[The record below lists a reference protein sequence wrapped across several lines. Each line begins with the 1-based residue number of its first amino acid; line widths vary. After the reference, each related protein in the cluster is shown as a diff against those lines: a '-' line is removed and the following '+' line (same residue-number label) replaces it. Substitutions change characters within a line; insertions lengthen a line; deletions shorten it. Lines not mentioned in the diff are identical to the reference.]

1 MKINKRRKWEI
12 EKRKWEIK
20 KRKWVIKRNNAIKD
34 AEIKESVEK
43 PKEIKSSEEDKNT
56 TDYYPNWFGKNK
68 FKKILAIIDSNK
80 FSYKN
85 KIGEFNYINLED
97 LVNNIKN
104 KATNEVYAKESLN
117 ILKEIKNSEIIKY
130 KRRTFQQ
137 KELLNSTIY

>member
-1 MKINKRRKWEI
+1 MKIKKRRKWEI

-43 PKEIKSSEEDKNT
+43 PKEIKSSEEDKKT
-56 TDYYPNWFGKNK
+56 TDYCPNWFGKNK

-104 KATNEVYAKESLN
+104 NATNEMYAKESLN
-117 ILKEIKNSEIIKY
+117 TLKEIKNSEIIKY
-130 KRRTFQQ
+130 KRCTFQQ